1 MRASKVGMVA
11 CFVLAF
17 VVISALAAP
26 LWAHYIAHTGPY
38 TNHLT
43 DTVKV
48 GGKEENVVSYSG
60 IPIGP
65 TFQGRYFLGA
75 DSNGR
80 DVMVRLLYAGRTSLL
95 IAVSATA
102 ITLFFGA
109 LLGILA
115 GFYRG
120 WVDQVI
126 SRVLDVLWAFP
137 VILLGV
143 ALGVAT
149 AEGGLKLGFATIP
162 SGSLILP
169 AAIIG
174 LVNVVYIAR
183 PIRGLVLSLRER
195 AFIEAAVSQGASNVK
210 IMRREVLPNL
220 STSLLVLAPI
230 IVAQTVAFE
239 AALSFLGAGVQAPTP
254 SWGTMLNDGL
264 DVLIS
269 APHLTFAPGVMLVA
283 TVLSLNL
290 IGDIVR
296 EALDPRGTL
305 RAADRK

>member
-1 MRASKVGMVA
+1 MPSGQLYTVTELARELGMTARAIRFYEDKGLITPPRAGTTRVY
-11 CFVLAF
+11 
-17 VVISALAAP
+17 SAHDRARMILILRGKASGQV
-26 LWAHYIAHTGPY
+26 WASSGGGDAHLLFRVP
-38 TNHLT
+38 
-43 DTVKV
+43 
-48 GGKEENVVSYSG
+48 GK
-60 IPIGP
+60 
-65 TFQGRYFLGA
+65 
-75 DSNGR
+75 
-80 DVMVRLLYAGRTSLL
+80 
-95 IAVSATA
+95 
-102 ITLFFGA
+102 
-109 LLGILA
+109 LGI
-115 GFYRG
+115 
-120 WVDQVI
+120 
-126 SRVLDVLWAFP
+126 
-137 VILLGV
+137 
-143 ALGVAT
+143 
-149 AEGGLKLGFATIP
+149 ATIP